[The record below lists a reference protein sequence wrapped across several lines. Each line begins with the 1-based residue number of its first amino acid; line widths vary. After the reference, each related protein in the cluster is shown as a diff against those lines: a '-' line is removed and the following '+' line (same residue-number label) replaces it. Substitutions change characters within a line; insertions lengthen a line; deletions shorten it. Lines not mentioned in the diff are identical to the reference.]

1 MVNIYVKEYVLFRVT
16 IIQSILQ
23 R

>member
-23 R
+23 K